1 MPMLSVVDQDT
12 TRCIHCDHE
21 VKVPEDTDKDPE
33 DDDSPYARWQLFP
46 EEHAKALFT
55 EEELPSITGFY
66 LCTNS
71 RCCNNE
77 SKKNFRLE
85 SRIPSLRSNGAFKNI
100 SKLNID
106 KLKAEVAALREA
118 RKAALAEGPAA
129 GETQAKAA
137 KTVAD
142 EGTSAPAAAEA
153 EAAAVAAEQ
162 AAQVAAAAA
171 EKKQE
176 ELRADEAA
184 VAAAAEKEQQEATP
198 PPLPSPP
205 LPFLP
210 SLSYPMPQHT
220 RSPAMMIGSGV
231 GEAATLPSIFTH
243 TATRHFK
250 VDTADSYPPADG
262 GVGPG
267 LHIPG
272 GSP

>member
-12 TRCIHCDHE
+12 TRCIHCDYDIN
-21 VKVPEDTDKDPE
+21 VPKDTNKDPK